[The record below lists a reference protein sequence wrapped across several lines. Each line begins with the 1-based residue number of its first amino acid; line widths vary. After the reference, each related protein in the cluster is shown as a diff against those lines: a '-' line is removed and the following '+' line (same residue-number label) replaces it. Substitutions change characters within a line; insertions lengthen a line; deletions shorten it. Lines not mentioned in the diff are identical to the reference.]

1 MTYSQS
7 RMKTEVEDCKRHYSE
22 HVIAERSENSWYIKK
37 PGTSNLATEIV
48 ALRHG
53 LLYVG
58 GDVDTVVFGNYYD
71 RPSNFESRVHWL
83 GGKQTFT
90 SYVEEK
96 ARIGMGSHDAIY
108 EYDSQ
113 KADEDIARII
123 QEYREM
129 IEDEPDN
136 ASEYQEVID
145 NLEDIYT
152 SDGNAMMLY
161 HAISEAGVS
170 SVYDYNGLGEVV
182 RFCVIRA
189 WAALNR
195 LSTLLAQEPALRA
208 KALQDELAA
217 IRLEKS
223 QLEQGLVG
231 SSPYKNA
238 RHHGTYYAKVE
249 ASIKARIAWIEARER
264 ELTSNGKVVG

>member
-1 MTYSQS
+1 MSYSES
-7 RMKTEVEDCKRHYSE
+7 RLKTEVENCKRYYSE

-83 GGKQTFT
+83 GGKHTFT

-96 ARIGMGSHDAIY
+96 ARIGMSSHDAIY

-136 ASEYQEVID
+136 TSEYQEVID

-152 SDGNAMMLY
+152 SDSNAMMLY
-161 HAISEAGVS
+161 HAISEAGVD

-189 WAALNR
+189 WAALNC
-195 LSTLLAQEPALRA
+195 LSTLLSQEPALRA
-208 KALQDELAA
+208 KAQEEELAA

-223 QLEQGLVG
+223 QLEQSLV
-231 SSPYKNA
+231 SLQERTAP
-238 RHHGTYYAKVE
+238 RHLLCQG
-249 ASIKARIAWIEARER
+249 
-264 ELTSNGKVVG
+264 